1 MVRIDARRK
10 KLCQKDPENKG
21 KNAGKP
27 ERLKIGKLN
36 IRYGDQ
42 ETITLRQRPWRN
54 IPDCCFNTS
63 GIIQEECDLMIEYD
77 IENNRKSRI
86 SIEALLSS
94 KVLSRLNELN
104 PALTGEIIKD
114 IRSVSEL
121 TRANNVVIVEGT
133 ESETKRFQEEM
144 VSDGTLIRLNQDTY
158 PNSFLHRS
166 STSDVARTE
175 KDTYICTEGSPADV
189 GPTNNWMNSETAM
202 DKLWS
207 LLDNSM
213 TNKTMYVVPYWLGPY
228 LSPYGSAGFQFTD
241 SLYVV
246 ANLNIITRSGM
257 NAVESIAKHGR
268 YVLGIHAT
276 AALDPDNR
284 YIAHFP
290 DKNGGN
296 GLIISVNT
304 NYGGNALLSKK
315 CHALRI
321 SSILARREGWM
332 AEHMMLTGI
341 TKPDGSTYYISGAF
355 PSSSG
360 KTNLSMIEPP
370 EEMKKNGWKSWL
382 ISDDITWM
390 HEENG
395 SLYGLNPEYGFF
407 GVVPQTSYR
416 TNPNAMLTFNRN
428 TIFTN
433 VAVDSD
439 GNPYWEGLES
449 KPANLT
455 DWTGKPY
462 VEGSNAAHPNSRFT
476 TPILQ
481 YPHLSPDFE
490 NQRGVP
496 VTAFLY
502 GGRRK
507 DLIPLVY
514 QALSWE
520 DGVLIGAM
528 QRVET
533 TAAAVGKVGVL
544 RNDPMAIRP
553 FLAYNMADYFK
564 HHLEMKKKLRNP
576 PAIFNVNWF
585 RKDEKGEFMWPGYSN
600 NMYVLNWVIARST
613 GQEKHAIKTPI
624 GYVPDPDTFEC
635 NGIVTK
641 ETMKKLTFVDTHG
654 FLSELNEIEPFF
666 RSFGDRFPAELWD
679 RFYKLR
685 ERLESY

>member
-1 MVRIDARRK
+1 
-10 KLCQKDPENKG
+10 
-21 KNAGKP
+21 
-27 ERLKIGKLN
+27 
-36 IRYGDQ
+36 
-42 ETITLRQRPWRN
+42 
-54 IPDCCFNTS
+54 
-63 GIIQEECDLMIEYD
+63 MIEYVT
-77 IENNRKSRI
+77 EKGNGNGI
-86 SIEALLSS
+86 SIESLFSS
-94 KVLSRLNELN
+94 IVISKLETLN
-104 PALTGEIIKD
+104 PAMTKEIIND
-114 IRSVSEL
+114 IRSISDL
-121 TRANNVVIVEGT
+121 TGAGKVVVVDGT
-133 ESETKRFQEEM
+133 ESQTKRFMDEM
-144 VSDGTLIRLNQDTY
+144 ESDGTLIKLNPETY
-158 PNSFLHRS
+158 PNSYLHRS
-166 STSDVARTE
+166 SISDVARTE

-189 GPTNNWMNSETAM
+189 GPTNNWMNSEVALG
-202 DKLWS
+202 KLWAI
-207 LLDNSM
+207 LKNSM
-213 TNKTMYVVPYWLGPY
+213 VNKTMYVVPYWLGPY
-228 LSPYGSAGFQFTD
+228 MSPYGSAGFQFTD

-246 ANLNIITRSGM
+246 ANLNIITRSGIR
-257 NAVESIAKHGR
+257 AVESIANFGR

-276 AALDPDNR
+276 ASLDPDNR

-290 DKNGGN
+290 DKNAGN

-321 SSILARREGWM
+321 SSILAKREGWM

-341 TKPDGSTYYISGAF
+341 SKPDGKTYYIAGAF

-370 EEMKKNGWKSWL
+370 DEMKNSGWKSWL

-390 HEENG
+390 HEERG
-395 SLYGLNPEYGFF
+395 SLYGLNPEFGFF
-407 GVVPQTSYR
+407 GVVPHTSFK
-416 TNPNAMLTFNRN
+416 TNPNAMITFNRN

-433 VAVDSD
+433 VAVDD
-439 GNPYWEGLES
+439 QRNPYWEGLDGR
-449 KPANLT
+449 PAKLI

-462 VEGSNAAHPNSRFT
+462 IEGNDAAHPNSRFT
-476 TPILQ
+476 TPISQ

-490 NQRGVP
+490 NPRGVP
-496 VTAFLY
+496 IAAFLY
-502 GGRRK
+502 GGRRR

-553 FLAYNMADYFK
+553 FLAYNMADYFR
-564 HHLEMKKKLRNP
+564 HHLEMRNKLTNP

-585 RKDEKGEFMWPGYSN
+585 RKDEKGHFLWPGYSN
-600 NMYVLNWVIARST
+600 NMYVLNWIIERSIGKET
-613 GQEKHAIKTPI
+613 HAIKTPI
-624 GYVPDPDTFEC
+624 GYVPDPDRFDC
-635 NGIVTK
+635 NDIVSK
-641 ETMKKLTFVDTHG
+641 EVIKKLTYVDKDG

-666 RSFGDRFPAELWD
+666 KSFGERFPAELWD

-685 ERLESY
+685 ERLESD